1 MTNTTYSYGDKVV
14 EFFKH
19 NEAEL
24 QQLLDQRVARY
35 NNNSEGLGYK
45 EMAGNVDY
53 VRHKPLEISL
63 VELQEEIL
71 QGYRI
76 VKANAESLF
85 FKAILRKPEKV
96 IKVELKKLEELVRA
110 EYDRSRFDKNVLE
123 TARQIEITI
132 SIKRLKEE
140 AKAAA
145 ELAARKAEQKETEE
159 EEALADL
166 LRAYAEPGQAQTTH
180 SEEAV

>member
-1 MTNTTYSYGDKVV
+1 MTNPTYNYGDKVV
-14 EFFKH
+14 EFFKADD
-19 NEAEL
+19 EEL
-24 QQLLDQRVARY
+24 QRLIDKAIARY
-35 NNNSEGLGYK
+35 HSNSEGLGYK
-45 EMAGNVDY
+45 EMASCIDF
-53 VRHKPLEISL
+53 VRHKPLEMSL
-63 VELQEEIL
+63 IELQEEIL
-71 QGYRI
+71 RGYRI

-96 IKVELKKLEELVRA
+96 IKSELKKLEELARA
-110 EYDRSRFDKNVLE
+110 EYERSRFNKNASE

-132 SIKRLKEE
+132 SIKRGREE

-166 LRAYAEPGQAQTTH
+166 LRTYAEPWQTQATIQ
-180 SEEAV
+180 EAAA